1 MLPDSIQLPTC
12 ELGELRERYGIR
24 RLSVF
29 GSALTDR
36 FGPGSD
42 VDMLVEFRPG
52 ERVGFF
58 RLMRLQSELSELV
71 GRSVD
76 LHTPGSLSEY
86 FRDEVLRSAEV
97 ILNDVA

>member
-1 MLPDSIQLPTC
+1 MLPDGVRLPAR

-36 FGPGSD
+36 FGADSD

-86 FRDEVLRSAEV
+86 FRDEVLRYAEV
-97 ILNDVA
+97 ILDDVA